1 MTLKNN
7 PFYIID
13 YFVEKFMQNNK
24 NDINSK
30 EERKTTPKSLLPNTA
45 VMRSGKY
52 LFQNST
58 TYEENVT

>member
-1 MTLKNN
+1 
-7 PFYIID
+7 
-13 YFVEKFMQNNK
+13 MQNNK

-30 EERKTTPKSLLPNTA
+30 EERKINPKILLPNTA

-58 TYEENVT
+58 TNEENFT

>member
-30 EERKTTPKSLLPNTA
+30 EERKTTVLPKFCYQTQL
-45 VMRSGKY
+45 
-52 LFQNST
+52 
-58 TYEENVT
+58 